1 VGILESR
8 LIEIQSKDS
17 SSFPLGD
24 FTMATDEILGVATC
38 TTCHKRFRISK
49 KHESFIG
56 KTIAC
61 PKCTRPFVI
70 QLEAVSPIEQAAI
83 ATASPSTNGDSADG
97 PTTAAARRKKRTKS
111 EVRKAEY
118 KKIRKGFGPCMKQ
131 LQAMSELDSLSEE
144 RIRLWCVDVLRTALG
159 YKDADLDYEVSATN
173 KKIDIAVKHEGDVI
187 LIIECK
193 KLETLKEAHRQQ
205 ALNYAMSR
213 SAQWAVVTNGRTWEL
228 LRVIPV
234 KGQNPQCVNVF
245 SIALLDEDGLSA
257 YDVERMYLLTKKA
270 LLRGETEIE
279 YHLAQCF
286 DKNRLVAAMFTD
298 RSISAIR
305 RSLAESYRKEFK
317 QRMKFTDDDV
327 YDELKSLVRPDE
339 L

>member
-1 VGILESR
+1 MS
-8 LIEIQSKDS
+8 
-17 SSFPLGD
+17 
-24 FTMATDEILGVATC
+24 TDQILGVATC
-38 TTCHKRFRISK
+38 TTCFKRFRISK
-49 KHESFIG
+49 KYERFVG
-56 KTIAC
+56 KTISC

-70 QLEAVSPIEQAAI
+70 HLEAVSPIEQAEI
-83 ATASPSTNGDSADG
+83 ASSPSSNGSTSSNAASASG
-97 PTTAAARRKKRTKS
+97 KKRRTRA
-111 EVRKAEY
+111 EVRKAVY
-118 KKIRKGFGPCMKQ
+118 KQIRKGFGPCMKQ
-131 LQAMSELDSLSEE
+131 LQSMSECDSLSEE

-173 KKIDIAVKHEGDVI
+173 KKIDIAVKHDNGVMMV
-187 LIIECK
+187 IECK
-193 KLETLKEAHRQQ
+193 KRETLKEADRQQ

-234 KGQNPQCVNVF
+234 KGQNPQCVSVF

-270 LLRGETEIE
+270 LLRGETEVE

-286 DKNRLVAAMFTD
+286 DKNRLVSALFTD

-305 RSLAESYRKEFK
+305 RSLIDAYKKGFK
-317 QRMKFTDDDV
+317 QRLKITDDDV
-327 YDELKSLVRPDE
+327 YEELRSLVRPDE

>member
-1 VGILESR
+1 M
-8 LIEIQSKDS
+8 
-17 SSFPLGD
+17 P
-24 FTMATDEILGVATC
+24 TDELLGVSTC
-38 TTCHKRFRISK
+38 TTCHKRFRVTK
-49 KHESFIG
+49 KFERFIG

-83 ATASPSTNGDSADG
+83 ASASHSSNGSMADSSA
-97 PTTAAARRKKRTKS
+97 TAAQKRKKRTRA
-111 EVRKAEY
+111 EVRKAAY
-118 KKIRKGFGPCMKQ
+118 KQIKKGFGPCMKQ

-173 KKIDIAVKHEGDVI
+173 KKVDIAVKHEGDVI
-187 LIIECK
+187 MIIECK
-193 KLETLKEAHRQQ
+193 KLDTLKEAHRQQ

-213 SAQWAVVTNGRTWEL
+213 SAPWAVVTNGRTWEL

-270 LLRGETEIE
+270 LLRGETETE

-286 DKNRLVAAMFTD
+286 DKNRLVSALFTD
-298 RSISAIR
+298 RSIAAIR
-305 RSLAESYRKEFK
+305 RSLVDSYKKEFK
-317 QRMKFTDDDV
+317 QRMKITDDDV
-327 YDELKSLVRPDE
+327 YEELKSLVRPDE